1 MPASNGSL
9 VQRHKI
15 LAFYALPV
23 GQSGDSFVWK
33 RMNYFTELGMTK
45 NPEEYERKY
54 VDEAA
59 KRTDIVAYAPSI
71 GYAFDRHNS
80 DGVQS
85 DIIDITNRE
94 KLGEDAIRQ
103 IAWIDISS
111 DTANCVGY
119 YRRYSVI
126 PDSEGDDENT
136 YTYSG
141 NFKACGELQQG
152 SFTSSDDWETAV
164 LSE

>member
-1 MPASNGSL
+1 MPASEGNL

-15 LAFYALPV
+15 LAFYAVPV
-23 GQSGDSFVWK
+23 GQSGESFVWK
-33 RMNYFTELGMTK
+33 RMHFFTELNMSK

-54 VDEAA
+54 VDEMA
-59 KRTDIVAYAPSI
+59 KRTDIVAYAPTI
-71 GYAFDRHNS
+71 GYTFDRHKG
-80 DGVQS
+80 DMVQN
-85 DIIDITNRE
+85 DIVDITNRE
-94 KLGEDAIRQ
+94 KLGEDAVRQ
-103 IAWIDISS
+103 IAWIDISNG
-111 DTANCVGY
+111 TTNFTGY